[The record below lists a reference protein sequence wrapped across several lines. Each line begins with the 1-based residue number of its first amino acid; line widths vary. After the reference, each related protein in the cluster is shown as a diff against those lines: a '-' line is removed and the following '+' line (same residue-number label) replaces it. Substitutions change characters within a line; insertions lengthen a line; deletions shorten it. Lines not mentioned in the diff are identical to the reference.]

1 MQKLNKQQTFA
12 ESAISTGISGRQS
25 LDDKL
30 DKLLTGQELQGRHIA
45 SVQARLENKATSQR
59 QVLDDKLD
67 SVILAANEFNQTLNH
82 LLEENKTLRNRQ
94 AAAAAIS
101 VTQLLIV
108 IIYLLVIGVSYLV
121 KCFKEQQEK
130 QLVENLELMESRLQ
144 ERKNKRRSAARS
156 SPKV

>member
-1 MQKLNKQQTFA
+1 M
-12 ESAISTGISGRQS
+12 
-25 LDDKL
+25 
-30 DKLLTGQELQGRHIA
+30 QGRHIA
-45 SVQARLENKATSQR
+45 SVQARLENEATSQR

-82 LLEENKTLRNRQ
+82 LLEENETLRKRQ

-130 QLVENLELMESRLQ
+130 KLVESLELMESRLQ